1 MKLISTFS
9 PFGRPIRLA
18 FEMAR
23 LFRHACTLESAKTL
37 IRTRLAERNEMF
49 LRMVRESIWQNTT
62 SPYYHL
68 LRWAGW
74 TYDAVVDS
82 IRGQGLEATLE
93 ALRDSGVYLSHE
105 ELKGVKTIRR
115 GGFTLH
121 WSEVT
126 GTNPKV
132 LPSFDTRTGG
142 TRSGG
147 SRVPASFA
155 YLVAQRAPT
164 WCVTLEALGS
174 RSGPIIIWMPRE
186 AGFLW
191 WLALAHMHRPPL
203 RWFSMTDLSMVRVP
217 QLHQMMYRLGQ
228 AIGIAQGLR
237 IPYLEYVPL
246 SDVGVVLDAV
256 LVVRARHGSCA
267 VITSPSAATRLA
279 GLAGQRGADLDRIV
293 FLVGG
298 EPLTQGKYGEIVRTG
313 ARVGVRYNITEA
325 GAIGG
330 ACAYPT
336 EVDDVHLVADS
347 FALIPSKR
355 ALPDGRLVEAFMI
368 TALLPVSPVILLN
381 ADTDDFGQIAVRS
394 CGCIWDELGLR
405 THLSGIR
412 SFSKLTGEGVT
423 VLGTECARV
432 LEEVLPREFGGRS
445 IDYQLLEA
453 EDDHH
458 LTRLYLVVSPSVGQI
473 NEEKL
478 LVRFHQELRQ
488 QMQARYQD
496 TLPMPL
502 VQGAGTP
509 HPLWRQVETLSVVRR
524 EPVATASG
532 KQLPFHTLALA
543 PQQES
548 PMGRP

>member
-1 MKLISTFS
+1 MRLTSMLS
-9 PFGRPIRLA
+9 SFGRPIRTA
-18 FEMAR
+18 CEIAR
-23 LFRHACTLESAKTL
+23 LVHQPCSLESAKTL
-37 IRTRLAERNEMF
+37 IRTRLAERNELF
-49 LRMVRESIWQNTT
+49 LRMVREAIWQNPT

-74 TYDAVVDS
+74 TYDALVES
-82 IRGQGLEATLE
+82 IRGRGLEATLE

-105 ELKGVKTIRR
+105 ELKGGKTIRR
-115 GGFTLH
+115 DGLTLK
-121 WSEVT
+121 WGDVT

-155 YLVAQRAPT
+155 YLAAQRAPT
-164 WCVTLEALGS
+164 WCVTLEALES
-174 RSGPIIIWMPRE
+174 RSGPVIIWMPRE

-203 RWFSMTDLSMVRVP
+203 RWLSMTDLSTVRVP

-228 AIGIAQGLR
+228 VIGMARGLR

-246 SDVGVVLDAV
+246 SDVGVVLNAL
-256 LVVRARHGSCA
+256 LVVRARHGRCA
-267 VITSPSAATRLA
+267 VVTSPSAATRLA
-279 GLAGQRGADLDRIV
+279 GLAGQRGTDLERV
-293 FLVGG
+293 TFLVGG
-298 EPLTQGKYGEIVRTG
+298 EPLTHGKHAEIARTG

-330 ACAYPT
+330 ACANPT
-336 EVDDVHLVADS
+336 EVDDVHLLADS

-368 TALLPVSPVILLN
+368 TALLPVSPVVLLN
-381 ADTDDFGQIAVRS
+381 ADTDDFGQIAVRR
-394 CGCIWDELGLR
+394 CGCIWDELGLH

-423 VLGTECARV
+423 VLGTECVRV

-445 IDYQLLEA
+445 IDYQLLEV
-453 EDDHH
+453 EDGHH
-458 LTRLYLVVSPSVGQI
+458 LTRLYLVVSPSVGPI

-478 LVRFHQELRQ
+478 LVRFQQELRQ
-488 QMQARYQD
+488 ELLSRYQQE
-496 TLPMPL
+496 PPPPL
-502 VQGAGTP
+502 VHGDGMPPSVWREAGTI
-509 HPLWRQVETLSVVRR
+509 SVMRR

-532 KQLPFHTLALA
+532 KQLPFHTLGFA

-548 PMGRP
+548 PLGRL